1 MAGTSHVLR
10 LYFNYQA
17 VLSPSAILRL
27 HETHSFILLTSF
39 SGLWDV
45 PPLSPKL
52 AVKTPPAAAELEALF
67 QLHTEGA
74 ELLKEM
80 NFAFILALTLM

>member
-1 MAGTSHVLR
+1 MLR

-52 AVKTPPAAAELEALF
+52 AVKTLRLPRDGSVVSAPHGRSGAVEGNELRLYPRPDS
-67 QLHTEGA
+67 HVRC
-74 ELLKEM
+74 
-80 NFAFILALTLM
+80 